1 MESKIETKIE
11 NGVVENWEDL
21 YQKAKTIEN
30 LDEKLLIYC
39 YLFIPLRSDI
49 SSIKIRD
56 FNKQI
61 DNYYDSNNKQIVFNS
76 LVKKQK
82 ILSVDIPVEL
92 NELIETFIKRNPNEI
107 YLIKLTHSNR
117 NLNITKR
124 LAVVSEKYFGKG
136 LTINDYRHIY
146 STFQADKVKHL
157 PIRKQVKA
165 IDDVSKLMN
174 NSVKTQIQYYICKL
188 MDDKHDKFKK
198 ELNDVNVI
206 HSYDGKIYIVDKIVE
221 VIDTDLL
228 K

>member
-1 MESKIETKIE
+1 M
-11 NGVVENWEDL
+11 
-21 YQKAKTIEN
+21 
-30 LDEKLLIYC
+30 DEKLLIYC

-82 ILSVDIPVEL
+82 ILSVDIPDEL

-124 LAVVSEKYFGKG
+124 LAFVSKVYCGKP

-146 STFQADKVKHL
+146 STSKAGQVKHL

-174 NSVKTQIQYYICKL
+174 NSVKSQVKYYIRKTL
-188 MDDKHDKFKK
+188 DEKREKFEQ
-198 ELNDVNVI
+198 ELSNVNVI
-206 HSYDGKIYIVDKIVE
+206 HSHDGKIYIVDKIVGI
-221 VIDTDLL
+221 IDTNLIAI
-228 K
+228 

>member
-1 MESKIETKIE
+1 M
-11 NGVVENWEDL
+11 
-21 YQKAKTIEN
+21 
-30 LDEKLLIYC
+30 
-39 YLFIPLRSDI
+39 
-49 SSIKIRD
+49 
-56 FNKQI
+56 
-61 DNYYDSNNKQIVFNS
+61 
-76 LVKKQK
+76 KKQK
-82 ILSVDIPVEL
+82 ILSVDIPDEL

-174 NSVKTQIQYYICKL
+174 NSVKSQVKYYIRKTI
-188 MDDKHDKFKK
+188 DEKK
-198 ELNDVNVI
+198 ENLKRRSTLFI
-206 HSYDGKIYIVDKIVE
+206 HMTEKYI
-221 VIDTDLL
+221 LL
-228 K
+228 IR